1 MALAI
6 DGPGH
11 QIFLGQLS
19 WAVKS
24 GKPLTPC
31 RHEVRF
37 VP

>member
-1 MALAI
+1 MALAVG
-6 DGPGH
+6 GPGH
-11 QIFLGQLS
+11 QIFPGQLS

-31 RHEVRF
+31 LHEVWF